1 MKKTMIVV
9 ALAFFAAGL
18 PAMAQAQAQGS
29 AQKAAPSL
37 DASEHDQLA
46 MMRASIR
53 INKRD
58 FIKDAMDLDDA
69 EGKKFWS
76 LYHQYEAELI
86 KLNDIRQDTIEDYAK
101 NIDDISDAKAD
112 ELVKKSF
119 EYRKAR
125 TNLLEK
131 YYGKVAKALSKR
143 IAARFIQVE
152 NVLLSAGD
160 VTIGTSIPMMPKVKE

>member
-1 MKKTMIVV
+1 MKKTLIAV
-9 ALAFFAAGL
+9 ALALFTVGL
-18 PAMAQAQAQGS
+18 PMLAHAEGNEK
-29 AQKAAPSL
+29 KADASV
-37 DASEHDQLA
+37 DASEHEQLA
-46 MMRASIR
+46 MLRASIR

-58 FIKDAMDLDDA
+58 FIKDAMELDEE

-76 LYHQYEAELI
+76 LYHQYEGELI
-86 KLNDIRQDTIEDYAK
+86 KLNDIRQNTIEEYAK
-101 NIDDISDAKAD
+101 NIDDITESKAD

-119 EYRKAR
+119 DYRKAR
-125 TNLLEK
+125 TNLLAK

-143 IAARFIQVE
+143 IAARFVQVE